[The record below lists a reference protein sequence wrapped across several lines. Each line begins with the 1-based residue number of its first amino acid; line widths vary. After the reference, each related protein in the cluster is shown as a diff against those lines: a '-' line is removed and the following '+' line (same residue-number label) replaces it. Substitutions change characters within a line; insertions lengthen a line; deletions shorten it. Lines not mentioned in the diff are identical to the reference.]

1 MTAYRQRSVATMY
14 IFSSLL
20 HSVRVYALARR
31 LQTYKH
37 WDESIGIF
45 FCILILLSVTYILI
59 VLINK

>member
-45 FCILILLSVTYILI
+45 FLYFNSPLAAYILI